1 MNFRIPLI
9 CAAVAAVLG
18 AGATQAASGPAG
30 DPVKGKAMFTQQ
42 CMLCH
47 STVAGQ
53 EGAAPSL
60 NGIVGRKAAAEV
72 GFPAYSRA
80 LKASGL
86 TWTPPNLDKFLSGPA
101 KLVPGTNM
109 PITLARPEDRA
120 NVISYL
126 ASLKATH

>member
-1 MNFRIPLI
+1 MNVTTTL
-9 CAAVAAVLG
+9 AALAALAVAGSAVAAP
-18 AGATQAASGPAG
+18 ATG
-30 DPVKGKAMFTQQ
+30 DAVKGKALFNQQ

-47 STVAGQ
+47 SAVAGQ

-60 NGIVGRKAAAEV
+60 NGIIGRKAAAEA

-86 TWTPPNLDKFLSGPA
+86 TWSSANLDQFLSGPA

-109 PITLARPEDRA
+109 PITLTNPQDRT
-120 NVISYL
+120 NVIAYL
-126 ASLKATH
+126 ASLKGSH

>member
-1 MNFRIPLI
+1 MMMRTTLLSL
-9 CAAVAAVLG
+9 AALAVAGSAAAAATAPKG
-18 AGATQAASGPAG
+18 DAG
-30 DPVKGKAMFTQQ
+30 KGKILFSQQ

>member
-1 MNFRIPLI
+1 MNVTTTLVIL
-9 CAAVAAVLG
+9 AAMASAGTAA
-18 AGATQAASGPAG
+18 AATPAG
-30 DPVKGKAMFTQQ
+30 DAVKGKSLFNQQ

-60 NGIVGRKAAAEV
+60 NGVVGRKAGTEA

-86 TWTPPNLDKFLSGPA
+86 TWAPANLDTFLSGPT

-109 PITLARPEDRA
+109 PITLPNPQDRA
-120 NVISYL
+120 NVIAYL
-126 ASLKATH
+126 ASLKGSH

>member
-1 MNFRIPLI
+1 MMMRTTLLFL
-9 CAAVAAVLG
+9 AALAVAGSAAAATAPKG
-18 AGATQAASGPAG
+18 DAG
-30 DPVKGKAMFTQQ
+30 KGKILFSQQ

-60 NGIVGRKAAAEV
+60 NGIVGRKAAAEA

-86 TWTPPNLDKFLSGPA
+86 TWTAPNLDKFLGGPA

-120 NVISYL
+120 NVITYL
-126 ASLKATH
+126 ATLKASH